1 MTLADKLN
9 LCGILVT
16 GAGSTI
22 AMAGV
27 FFQMNGYFAIK
38 WREILGQLWTVFRK
52 MRSGGIAGA
61 LSQLNVDAR
70 LGEAK
75 GEDRGK
81 SLFGFYC
88 VLFGFLLQMLGSGLK
103 FLALFGGNGSGKV
116 GG

>member
-38 WREILGQLWTVFRK
+38 
-52 MRSGGIAGA
+52 
-61 LSQLNVDAR
+61 
-70 LGEAK
+70 
-75 GEDRGK
+75 
-81 SLFGFYC
+81 
-88 VLFGFLLQMLGSGLK
+88 
-103 FLALFGGNGSGKV
+103 
-116 GG
+116 